1 MFQWLLMILRGAE
14 VTTGWSTCSCG
25 FSTILTGSTHRPV
38 SPSHAQACPVLFF
51 SSSLL
56 FLYFLGVCSFLSYVE
71 KIMKVFE
78 RKLIVCGY
86 WILVFS
92 LFLQVL
98 FCSDLLQRWYC
109 IIHSILSIY
118 RNSTDDISNKMHFV
132 CVWGHVCVFSR
143 VCVCACAMRVYAGIH
158 SILLNC

>member
-1 MFQWLLMILRGAE
+1 MVQRVLMLRGAD
-14 VTTGWSTCSCG
+14 VIYLFLWFFYHSDWKY
-25 FSTILTGSTHRPV
+25 P
-38 SPSHAQACPVLFF
+38 SPWEPIACPSMPSSFF
-51 SSSLL
+51 LSSSLL
-56 FLYFLGVCSFLSYVE
+56 FINFWGVCLFLSYVE